1 VPHAGS
7 SSIIEI
13 SQVLLFD
20 RNRRLVVYL
29 RDDNPDIPFPNH
41 WDLFGGDLE
50 GDENPEQ
57 AVVREVKEEVGV
69 ELERW
74 EFFRIYD
81 CTQGDVYLNNKHIY
95 WAQID
100 RSSAQLTL
108 NEGERLMSVGRDEID
123 LIQLANILG
132 QFAETLSNR
141 GSGPKGRRNSWVKL
155 GIVGPMPL
163 C

>member
-20 RNRRLVVYL
+20 RNHRLVVCL

-41 WDLFGGDLE
+41 WDLFGGHLE
-50 GDENPEQ
+50 GNENPEQ
-57 AVVREVKEEVGV
+57 ALVREVKEEVGV

-74 EFFRIYD
+74 EFFRIYH
-81 CTQGDVYLNNKHIY
+81 CTQGDAYPNIKHIY

-100 RSSAQLTL
+100 RSSAELTL
-108 NEGERLMSVGRDEID
+108 NEGQRLMSVGRDEVD
-123 LIQLANILG
+123 LIQFANILG
-132 QFAETLSNR
+132 QI
-141 GSGPKGRRNSWVKL
+141 L
-155 GIVGPMPL
+155 GDFIKHGLWPEMPA
-163 C
+163 